1 MKDWAN
7 IDNCGSWEVGTLRF
21 VIPFCRLLCLKG
33 SKRQEFLKM
42 TEEWRVGKGEGES
55 LKDRMGG
62 GFVLQHDFG
71 GLIPDTTK
79 SATFHGL
86 GRWSQSPV

>member
-1 MKDWAN
+1 
-7 IDNCGSWEVGTLRF
+7 
-21 VIPFCRLLCLKG
+21 
-33 SKRQEFLKM
+33 M

>member
-1 MKDWAN
+1 
-7 IDNCGSWEVGTLRF
+7 
-21 VIPFCRLLCLKG
+21 
-33 SKRQEFLKM
+33 M
-42 TEEWRVGKGEGES
+42 TEEWRVGKGGES